1 MVQDYVMKVVGIRVV
16 GNSLRPRLIIKNE
29 REVSKQFPWN
39 NDLAKDYP
47 DALADMANYLN
58 TDAKYW
64 LAVEVEYKNKSLIVR
79 GVDFELVKEMLAGTP
94 VGVYTSMCVDMRYK
108 RFIVGQNTKNHIMQQ
123 NNSKLCTIFCSL
135 FIAIMSVESWPGK

>member
-16 GNSLRPRLIIKNE
+16 GNSLRRRLIIKNE
-29 REVSKQFPWN
+29 REVSKQFSWN

-79 GVDFELVKEMLAGTP
+79 GVDFELVNE
-94 VGVYTSMCVDMRYK
+94 C
-108 RFIVGQNTKNHIMQQ
+108 
-123 NNSKLCTIFCSL
+123 
-135 FIAIMSVESWPGK
+135 